1 MPPKCNVTA
10 RIFIEHY
17 KLVLK
22 FMCKNF
28 NKDKIDREQ
37 KNELVLLD
45 IKTLWVCSV
54 AVGQHER
61 NRSE

>member
-1 MPPKCNVTA
+1 MLILPKLPHKCNVTA

-22 FMCKNF
+22 FMCKSF

-45 IKTLWVCSV
+45 IKTL
-54 AVGQHER
+54 
-61 NRSE
+61 